1 MTVSVQAKFKLAT
14 CGRNACISR
23 SILILI
29 STSTGWET
37 FQPKI
42 RVICCTRFTSRIDD
56 FFFFFFYY
64 NIEDKSLVI
73 VVVFSRFY
81 YLTHIP
87 SDVDSD
93 IPIKEFVY
101 FWSWIE
107 RLTRVWCK
115 IAWMEEIIY
124 RWKNGWNE
132 NFGHPVAFMVKH
144 AFYSKPLPQFSP
156 QVSHLPW
163 WRMAL
168 STVSFV
174 VGTRI
179 DHRFAIQTELNDGPY
194 SLSAL
199 RFISRFTPPRPSF
212 PPPPRRYFSP
222 PPSLPPPKQ
231 YPFRSRVHLSVIF
244 REREKRERKKEKKN
258 ARVVSTVC
266 KSSDQS
272 GSEDRGE
279 RTRERT

>member
-1 MTVSVQAKFKLAT
+1 MDGRDNISV
-14 CGRNACISR
+14 
-23 SILILI
+23 
-29 STSTGWET
+29 E
-37 FQPKI
+37 
-42 RVICCTRFTSRIDD
+42 
-56 FFFFFFYY
+56 
-64 NIEDKSLVI
+64 E
-73 VVVFSRFY
+73 
-81 YLTHIP
+81 
-87 SDVDSD
+87 
-93 IPIKEFVY
+93 
-101 FWSWIE
+101 
-107 RLTRVWCK
+107 
-115 IAWMEEIIY
+115 WMERKLWTPGCVYGETCFLF
-124 RWKNGWNE
+124 E
-132 NFGHPVAFMVKH
+132 TVAAIFP
-144 AFYSKPLPQFSP
+144 AGFPLT
-156 QVSHLPW
+156 W

-212 PPPPRRYFSP
+212 PPPRRRYFSP